1 MAVVSS
7 RLDTA
12 FHQQNL
18 RSVYTGTVQGGQAVA
33 IVRRCLAFRTRRR
46 AVASVVGIARR
57 LFICRWKNL
66 PEIVLVAGERARRR
80 VGIGARHVTLEV
92 ASLAKLPSFL
102 RAGFA

>member
-7 RLDTA
+7 RLDKA

-33 IVRRCLAFRTRRR
+33 IVRRCLAFGTRRR
-46 AVASVVGIARR
+46 AVASVAGIARH

-66 PEIVLVAGERARRR
+66 PVVVLVAGERAR
-80 VGIGARHVTLEV
+80 
-92 ASLAKLPSFL
+92 
-102 RAGFA
+102 